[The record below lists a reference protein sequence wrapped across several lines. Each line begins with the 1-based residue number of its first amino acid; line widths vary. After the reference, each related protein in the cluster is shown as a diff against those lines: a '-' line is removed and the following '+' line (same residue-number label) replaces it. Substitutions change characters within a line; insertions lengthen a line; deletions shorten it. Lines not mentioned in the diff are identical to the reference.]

1 MDHIQIVIRDIKLGH
16 SESGQALGEGNE
28 ENECCSLLCGYF
40 PLLLHPLGLLA
51 GGLPS

>member
-16 SESGQALGEGNE
+16 SESGQALGEGNK

-40 PLLLHPLGLLA
+40 PLLFHTLELLSRVLH
-51 GGLPS
+51 S